1 MSELSIKHQTKTH
14 KRRRKWTKA
23 RVVDKIVDS
32 IFYLFILA
40 ISLTCVL
47 PFIHVFSKS
56 ISSERF
62 VIAKQVFLLPKE
74 IDLIAYQK
82 ILADDSI
89 LRSLFVSV
97 VVTVLF
103 TILGMILTTCAAYP
117 LSRPDLKG
125 KGFLT
130 FIFMFTLYFSGGII
144 PDYLLMNNLG
154 LLDTMAV
161 MILPLAF
168 SAYNFLIMKTTLQS
182 SIPESLIESAL
193 IDGASHFS
201 ILSRI
206 VLPLSKPI
214 IATLSL
220 FYAVGRWNM
229 YMDAMFYIKQRT
241 DLRPLQLK
249 LYYLVIAATESFQSQ
264 ATDAGVAHYS
274 DPEVLKASTIMFAT
288 IPIILIYPFVQKYF
302 VQGNMIGAVKG

>member
-1 MSELSIKHQTKTH
+1 MSELSIKQQGNTRR
-14 KRRRKWTKA
+14 KRRRWTKT
-23 RVVDKIVDS
+23 RIIDKLVDG
-32 IFYLFILA
+32 IFYIFILFV
-40 ISLTCVL
+40 SLTCVL

-56 ISSERF
+56 ISSERY

-89 LRSLFVSV
+89 IRSLFVSII
-97 VVTVLF
+97 VTILF
-103 TILGMILTTCAAYP
+103 TLLGMILTTCAAYP
-117 LSRPDLKG
+117 LSRPGLKG
-125 KGFLT
+125 RGFIT

-161 MILPLAF
+161 MVLPLAF

-182 SIPESLIESAL
+182 SIPESLIESAV

-201 ILSRI
+201 ILARI

-220 FYAVGRWNM
+220 FYAVGRWNT